1 MYNNNIHW
9 RVAFVL
15 WAVAQPRD
23 VTIFPKSN
31 EWSYLIEKIGKTINI
46 YAGPGLVGR
55 REMLTCVQAREPRL
69 HPASEVDHANGTG
82 TRIAE
87 SQRSSW
93 STAEREVVSSQP
105 SSTRVLNTWHS
116 ATTWDTEEPEDVSML
131 LPSWTRQGGWDTR
144 VFGKRARSP
153 RRVEFFFFSM
163 FVSLFV
169 CWHYLERCVTA
180 GNSETEIPEDDLVHF
195 PDACP
200 WHLHRSSQSKRFAA
214 PCEDLFS
221 FFFFLFLD

>member
-1 MYNNNIHW
+1 MTENRENHQHLCW
-9 RVAFVL
+9 TRTS
-15 WAVAQPRD
+15 R
-23 VTIFPKSN
+23 T
-31 EWSYLIEKIGKTINI
+31 
-46 YAGPGLVGR
+46 AGNVDLRASARASLAPGERSQRRKWNWHENR
-55 REMLTCVQAREPRL
+55 RESAL
-69 HPASEVDHANGTG
+69 
-82 TRIAE
+82 
-87 SQRSSW
+87 SW

-105 SSTRVLNTWHS
+105 SSTRVLKTWHS

-131 LPSWTRQGGWDTR
+131 LPSWTRQGHSGVWQKSTISEKGW
-144 VFGKRARSP
+144 V
-153 RRVEFFFFSM
+153 FFFSM